1 MNVTVRSAGQS
12 QLGLSRMHV
21 NLAPE
26 NVLSRLALVQE
37 AAAYPPFDH
46 NMTFI
51 RL

>member
-1 MNVTVRSAGQS
+1 MNVTVRSAGRS
-12 QLGLSRMHV
+12 HLGLSQMHF

-37 AAAYPPFDH
+37 AAAYPTFDH
-46 NMTFI
+46 NITLT